1 MQQVELGGGEVNLFV
16 TEEHFVGVHVQGEGV
31 NAQYG
36 VVLLLDAAA
45 TAQNGADAGDY
56 LVEGEGL
63 GDVVVAAGTQT
74 GHLVLGG
81 VLCGQEEHGGGGAVF
96 AQAAGHLEAVHAGHH
111 DVQDNE
117 VGFFGVRLF
126 EGFAAVAGGNYFKTG
141 ETQGGGEQF
150 KNVELVIDD

>member
-16 TEEHFVGVHVQGEGV
+16 TEEHFVGVHVQGEGI

-36 VVLLLDAAA
+36 VVLFLDAAA
-45 TAQNGADAGDY
+45 TAQNGTDAGDH

-63 GDVVVAAGTQT
+63 GDVVVTTGTQT
-74 GHLVLGG
+74 GHLVFGG
-81 VLCGQEEHGGGGAVF
+81 VLCGQEQHGGGGAVF

-111 DVQDNE
+111 DVQDDE
-117 VGFFGVRLF
+117 VGIFGVCLF

>member
-1 MQQVELGGGEVNLFV
+1 MDAGARDFVRVLVDDEV
-16 TEEHFVGVHVQGEGV
+16 TDAQEGIV
-31 NAQYG
+31 FFGAHGAAQ
-36 VVLLLDAAA
+36 D
-45 TAQNGADAGDY
+45 GADAGDD
-56 LVEGEGL
+56 LFESEGL
-63 GDVVVAAGTQT
+63 GDVVVTTGTQT

-117 VGFFGVRLF
+117 VGVFGVRLF

-150 KNVELVIDD
+150 KNVELVINDEQLSSADMFTLF